1 VAARLACIVL
11 LAQALPAAEK
21 PPRADAY
28 RQGPMTADQT
38 CAFARQLAQFIF
50 DNHLKKNPRSQQRG
64 MIYEYLDMSH
74 LGYIPCGINSWGF
87 WDRVSDS
94 GGYAH
99 LVSAAAQ
106 WLLYLDQKNDWELH
120 NYPAWE

>member
-1 VAARLACIVL
+1 VAARLVCIVL
-11 LAQALPAAEK
+11 LAQALPAAE
-21 PPRADAY
+21 PPPWADAY

-38 CAFARQLAQFIF
+38 RAFARQLGGVIF
-50 DNHLKKNPRSQQRG
+50 DNLR
-64 MIYEYLDMSH
+64 
-74 LGYIPCGINSWGF
+74 YIPCGINSWGF

-106 WLLYLDQKNDWELH
+106 WLLYLDRKNDWELH